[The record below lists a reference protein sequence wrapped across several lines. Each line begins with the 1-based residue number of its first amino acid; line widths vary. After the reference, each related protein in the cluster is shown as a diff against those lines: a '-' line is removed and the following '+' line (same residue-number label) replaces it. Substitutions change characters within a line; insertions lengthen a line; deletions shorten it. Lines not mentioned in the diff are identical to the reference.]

1 MTSSFAEG
9 AVRVTAPVSYDA
21 EPVAEGGTRRL
32 PGEPGYDATLVT
44 DTIVDAL
51 ADSDLVLLTRVDLT
65 PRATRDLADHDG
77 PAGDDGAGTVTFDVD
92 VAADE
97 DAVVLMERDGLYS
110 WHLPTPTPVAT
121 RALEPGPRT
130 VTFEVAVRPGEPG
143 RSSVTDDRTRG
154 LLGSLVQGAAQAL
167 VFRYAAPLLLQGAVA
182 AMEAHVRT
190 GLVRLA
196 TPDVGTWRP
205 VRALADL
212 RLPTDRP
219 ARVLLFVHGTF
230 SSTANAFG
238 ALGRGENGPGFLR
251 AAIAAYD
258 VVLGYDHRTLSL
270 DPEENA
276 RDLLHRL
283 RGHDGELVVDVVTH
297 SRGGLTTRSFVEE
310 VLPGSGRPISV
321 DRIVFVAATNAG
333 THLADPERWRD
344 LVDLH
349 TNLAAASARVV
360 ARLPAEAP
368 VSTVVSGVVRGIG
381 AFVKYLVSYAAEGD
395 VVPGLEAMVPGG
407 AFVTRLN
414 RTQPGQPGPGT
425 RWYVVSSDFH
435 VTLGA
440 GSHRPEEFP
449 RELVAR
455 LAEGFV
461 DQLFEGP
468 NDLVVDVASMGAIDL
483 AVGGFVAGGESLGT
497 NDRVYHTN
505 YFTQLD
511 VITAI
516 AGWLPLGL
524 GAGGGDVA
532 PLEGAPTAPTGP
544 RTGHPA
550 ARIESQDVPGEE
562 PRAPTPPSR
571 ALWVES
577 HAAAEPPPEAP
588 PPTTPAPAPSGPGP
602 APQKAS
608 AHLAAEMSRSV
619 VAATPFTVRV
629 RLSRH
634 EIDTTAEAVHEERAL
649 LMDAGNPLEV
659 RVTGKTNVDVVGS
672 DTDVVQLPPGGGVNE
687 LPFTLTAREAG
698 PVRVLVVVRQGAS
711 VLARITLRATAVATE
726 GESRPVEV
734 VTAETTTGVEAPELD
749 GLPWLMV
756 VERELADDRVVYQY
770 DVRLDPEQPPQRFES
785 RPVDHRVEVV
795 GRVLDAVAD
804 TWRDT
809 DADPAERQ
817 RALQD
822 LGTRLLE
829 ELVPTEMQALLWQH
843 RDRIQDLL
851 LYADEPY
858 VPWELVHLKPPDG
871 PRREQPRFLAQ
882 AGLVRWQLGGLPERE
897 LRVRPGRV
905 RALVPT
911 YKDPRFTLP
920 EAALERTFLV
930 DRLGAEQVTAT
941 PAGVRRLLRSGA
953 FDLLHFTGHGAADP
967 ADILDAKLLLQGR
980 KRGGT
985 VEPQYLAATA
995 VSENAAWAE
1004 GGAPGPVVVLNAC
1017 QVGQAGELLS
1027 TVGGFA
1033 RAFLDAG
1040 ASAFVSCL
1048 WSVRDQPSRIFVET
1062 LYEQLLAGVPMGR
1075 ASAAARE
1082 AARSAGD
1089 ATWLS
1094 FVVYSRPDAV
1104 LARD

>member
-1 MTSSFAEG
+1 M
-9 AVRVTAPVSYDA
+9 
-21 EPVAEGGTRRL
+21 
-32 PGEPGYDATLVT
+32 
-44 DTIVDAL
+44 
-51 ADSDLVLLTRVDLT
+51 
-65 PRATRDLADHDG
+65 
-77 PAGDDGAGTVTFDVD
+77 D
-92 VAADE
+92 VAAEE

-110 WHLPTPTPVAT
+110 WHLPSPPAPGT

-130 VTFEVAVRPGEPG
+130 LTFEVAVRPGESG
-143 RSSVTDDRTRG
+143 RSSVTDSRTRG

-283 RGHDGELVVDVVTH
+283 RGHDGELVIDVVTH

-310 VLPGSGRPISV
+310 VLPGSGRRISV

-360 ARLPAEAP
+360 ARLPAAAP
-368 VSTVVSGVVRGIG
+368 VSTVVGGVVRGIG

-395 VVPGLEAMVPGG
+395 DVPGLKAMVPGG

-449 RELVAR
+449 RELAAR

-461 DQLFEGP
+461 DGLFEGP

-497 NDRVYHTN
+497 NDRVYHLN

-524 GAGGGDVA
+524 GAGGGDEA
-532 PLEGAPTAPTGP
+532 PPVPAQTGAH
-544 RTGHPA
+544 TGHPA
-550 ARIESQDVPGEE
+550 ARIESQDVPGLE
-562 PRAPTPPSR
+562 PQGPTPPSR

-577 HAAAEPPPEAP
+577 RLGDEPPGSP
-588 PPTTPAPAPSGPGP
+588 PATPAPEPGP
-602 APQKAS
+602 TAAGGADQAGRPAERAT
-608 AHLAAEMSRSV
+608 AHLAAEMPGSV

-629 RLSRH
+629 RLARR
-634 EIDTTAEAVHEERAL
+634 EIVATAGAVHEERAL
-649 LMDAGNPLEV
+649 LMDAASPLEV
-659 RVTGKTNVDVVGS
+659 RVTGKTNADVVGS

-687 LPFTLTAREAG
+687 LPFTVAARAPGE
-698 PVRVLVVVRQGAS
+698 VRVLVVVRQGAS
-711 VLARITLRATAVATE
+711 VLARITLEATAVATGQE
-726 GESRPVEV
+726 ALPVAT
-734 VTAETTTGVEAPELD
+734 VTAEATTGVEAPELD

-770 DVRLDPEQPPQRFES
+770 DVRLDPTQPPRRFES

-809 DADPAERQ
+809 DADPAEQQ
-817 RALQD
+817 RTLQD

-829 ELVPTEMQALLWQH
+829 ELVPEDMQALLWRH
-843 RDRIQDLL
+843 RDEIQDLL
-851 LYADEPY
+851 LYADEPF
-858 VPWELVHLKPPDG
+858 VPWELVHLKPPHG
-871 PRREQPRFLAQ
+871 PRPEEPRFLAQ

-897 LRVRPGRV
+897 LRVRRGRA

-911 YKDPRFTLP
+911 YKDPRFILP
-920 EAALERTFLV
+920 EAALERAFLV

-995 VSENAAWAE
+995 VSENASWAE
-1004 GGAPGPVVVLNAC
+1004 QGAPGPVVVLNAC

-1048 WSVRDQPSRIFVET
+1048 WSVRDQPSRTFVET

-1104 LARD
+1104 LATDRT